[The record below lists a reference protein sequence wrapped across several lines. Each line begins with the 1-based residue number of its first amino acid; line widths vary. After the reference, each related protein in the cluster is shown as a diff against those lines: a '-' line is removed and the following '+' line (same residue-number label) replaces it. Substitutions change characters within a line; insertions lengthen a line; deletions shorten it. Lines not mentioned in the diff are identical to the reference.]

1 MSGVIP
7 SGKVPAELLGRLF
20 TQLPRSD
27 PGVRLGPAV
36 GEDASAIELPVGALV
51 VATDPITL
59 TASDVGSYAVAIN
72 ANDVAVMG
80 MRPRWFLATVL
91 LPEGATS
98 DDVEGVFADMGRAL
112 EALGA
117 SLVGGHT
124 EVTDAVRAPVVV
136 GQMLGYASDG
146 RFVSTSG
153 AGPGDVLVQAGP
165 VPVEGAAVLA
175 SESGDGLGG
184 VDPGLL
190 ELARRAIEDPGISVV
205 DAALTAAELGA
216 TAMHDPTEGGL
227 ASGVHELAVAAGVG
241 VSIDRDRVLW
251 FEPGVAVCQALGADP
266 WATIASGSV
275 LATFAPEHAD
285 AAVDELGARGHPA
298 ARIGTIEGGEG
309 VRGLD
314 GEPIPWPARDE
325 VARVLGG

>member
-1 MSGVIP
+1 MGVTIP
-7 SGKVPAELLGRLF
+7 PGKVPAELLGRL
-20 TQLPRSD
+20 LEDSAAWA

-36 GEDASAIELPVGALV
+36 GEDACAIELPVGVLV

-59 TASDVGSYAVAIN
+59 TSDDIGSYAVVIN

-80 MRPRWFLATVL
+80 MRPRWFLAAVL

-98 DDVEGVFADMGRAL
+98 DDVESLFVDMGRAL
-112 EALGA
+112 GRVGA

-136 GQMLGYASDG
+136 GQMLGYAEDG
-146 RFVSTSG
+146 RFISTSG
-153 AGPGDVLVQAGP
+153 AAPGDALVQIGP

-175 SESGDGLGG
+175 AEAGDRLED
-184 VDPGLL
+184 VDRELL
-190 ELARRAIEDPGISVV
+190 ERAAGAIEDPGISVV
-205 DAALTAAELGA
+205 EAAMAAAELGA

-227 ASGVHELAVAAGVG
+227 ASGLHEVAAAAGV
-241 VSIDRDRVLW
+241 SISVDRGSVLW
-251 FEPGVAVCQALGADP
+251 FEPGVAVCEALGADP
-266 WATIASGSV
+266 WAAIASGSV
-275 LATFAPEHAD
+275 LASFAAEDAD
-285 AAVDELGARGHPA
+285 EAVGELGERGYPA
-298 ARIGTIEGGEG
+298 ARIGMIERGEG
-309 VRGLD
+309 VRGVD